1 MPVDAEEG
9 SETPGCS
16 SSGGATPRTWWLGS
30 TPGASAGKEK
40 PQGLR
45 PPAKQRA
52 LDPLGRGEVADVLH
66 HGGVYPPR
74 RPRVGRQHRPTRGWE
89 VAEGRPAADGGDP
102 EGADGGEGLLGGSGR
117 EVTAPFHR
125 SWARLV

>member
-1 MPVDAEEG
+1 M
-9 SETPGCS
+9 
-16 SSGGATPRTWWLGS
+16 
-30 TPGASAGKEK
+30 
-40 PQGLR
+40 R

-102 EGADGGEGLLGGSGR
+102 EGADGGEGLEEISTGDLGVYACAVGGDDGR
-117 EVTAPFHR
+117 TLFLCAAPSFAEHER
-125 SWARLV
+125 RDTRDGVLLTARL